1 MSTKSDQLGKL
12 PIGKLLREQAIP
24 ASIGILILSIY
35 GIVDTIFVGRWID
48 SLAIG
53 AITVV
58 LPIQFFIASIGM
70 SIGIGG
76 ASIISR
82 ALGRG
87 DKETAFQAFGNQI
100 TLTITLAVSVVI
112 LGYFYIEPIL
122 KIFGGKGDI
131 LEYAR
136 TYFEILLF
144 GIPFLA
150 FAMMSNNVIRAEGQ
164 PRFAMMIMVIP
175 AISNII
181 LDPIFIV
188 WLDMGMAGAGWAT
201 TVSFWASATFAL
213 WYFLS
218 GRSEMR
224 ISIQGMVLKWS
235 IVKEIFAIGG
245 VTLARQGTIALLA
258 IVLNN
263 SLFKYGGELSIS
275 VFGIISR
282 VMMFANFPVLG
293 ITQGFLPIAG
303 FNYGAQKW
311 ERVKGIIRLSI
322 LWGSGIAFFIFIC
335 IMFFSDSIVGIFT
348 TDMELI
354 NRTKP
359 ALVICF
365 LATPLLSLQL
375 IGSAYY
381 QAIGRALPALLLTL
395 SKQGFFLIPLL
406 FILPTFFEL
415 DGIWMAFPLA
425 DVLAAAV
432 TFLYLRRG
440 VKELNDREFVME

>member
-1 MSTKSDQLGKL
+1 MSNKSDQLGQL
-12 PIGKLLREQAIP
+12 PIGQLLRQQAIP

-53 AITVV
+53 AVTVV

-70 SIGIGG
+70 AIGIGG

-82 ALGRG
+82 ALGSGQRQ
-87 DKETAFQAFGNQI
+87 KALSAFGNQI
-100 TLTITLAVSVVI
+100 TLTVSLAVTVVI
-112 LGYFYIEPIL
+112 GGYFFLEPIL
-122 KIFGGKGDI
+122 RAFGGQGKV
-131 LEYAR
+131 LEYAII
-136 TYFEILLF
+136 YFRILLL

-150 FAMMSNNVIRAEGQ
+150 FAMMANNVMRAEGS
-164 PRFAMMIMVIP
+164 PKFAMMCMVIP
-175 AISNII
+175 AITNMV

-201 TVSFWASATFAL
+201 TASFWASAAFAL

-218 GRSEMR
+218 GRSEMN
-224 ISIQGMVLKWS
+224 IPLSQLWPKWE
-235 IVKEIFAIGG
+235 IVSEIFAIGG

-263 SLFKYGGELSIS
+263 SLVRYGGEISIS

-282 VMMFANFPVLG
+282 VLMFANFPVLG

-303 FNYGAQKW
+303 FNHGAQKW
-311 ERVKGIIRLSI
+311 ERVKSVIRTSI
-322 LWGSGIAFFIFIC
+322 LWGSGIALGIFVV
-335 IMFFSDSIVGIFT
+335 IMLLAGSVVGIFT
-348 TDMELI
+348 TDAELI
-354 NRTKP
+354 ERTRP
-359 ALVICF
+359 ALIICF
-365 LATPLLSLQL
+365 LATPLLSIQL

-406 FILPTFFEL
+406 FILPRFYDL
-415 DGIWMAFPLA
+415 NGIWMAFPIA
-425 DVLAAAV
+425 
-432 TFLYLRRG
+432 
-440 VKELNDREFVME
+440 